1 MGGQNI
7 ERREAL
13 RMIGIASVAAGFPGF
28 RQWAF
33 ACGHGMPSP
42 ASTSTSQR
50 GPYKPLFFSKS
61 QYEIVSCIAE
71 MIIPADGSPGAR
83 EAGVSEFIDF
93 MVANRAAVSPE
104 GDIRCTQDAIEEGN
118 RAQTRFISGLNWIDA
133 RSYSEFGRGF
143 LECTPQ
149 QRSGLLEEL
158 AYKTKF
164 RPATEDGRAFFSLIR
179 DYTVV
184 GYYTS
189 KIGLEALD
197 YPGLRT
203 NWPSMPGCPHR
214 DDPEHVRLHEPKA
227 SQQTYQKAEQ

>member
-33 ACGHGMPSP
+33 ACGHDVSSP
-42 ASTSTSQR
+42 ASTNTPQS

-61 QYEIVSCIAE
+61 QYELVSCIAE
-71 MIIPADGSPGAR
+71 MIIPADANPGAH
-83 EAGVSEFIDF
+83 EAGVPEFIDF
-93 MVANRAAVSPE
+93 MVANRAPVSPE
-104 GDIRCTQDAIEEGN
+104 REIRRTEDAIEAGN
-118 RAQTRFISGLNWIDA
+118 RAQTQFVTGLDWIDA

-143 LECTPQ
+143 LDCAPQ
-149 QRSGLLEEL
+149 QRNALLEEL
-158 AYKTKF
+158 AYKAKF
-164 RPATEDGRAFFSLIR
+164 KPGTEDGRVFFSLIR

-189 KIGLEALD
+189 KTGLEALD

-203 NWPSMPGCPHR
+203 NWPSMPACPHR
-214 DDPEHVRLHEPKA
+214 DDPEHTHLEQSQA
-227 SQQTYQKAEQ
+227 SREALQKVEQ

>member
-33 ACGHGMPSP
+33 ACGHDMPSP

-50 GPYKPLFFSKS
+50 GPYKPLFFSES
-61 QYEIVSCIAE
+61 QYEMVSCIAE

-104 GDIRCTQDAIEEGN
+104 RDIRCTQDAIEEGN
-118 RAQTRFISGLNWIDA
+118 RAQTRFITGLDWIDA

-214 DDPEHVRLHEPKA
+214 DDPEHARLHEPKA
-227 SQQTYQKAEQ
+227 SQEAFQKAER

>member
-214 DDPEHVRLHEPKA
+214 DAPEHVRLHEPKA